1 VAGGLAV
8 LVALGLVV
16 PRAALAVGP
25 DPLSSK
31 VDRLQDQ
38 VDEASAAEAKLL
50 GQIDES
56 NARKS
61 QLDTQVA
68 VIDAQRAS
76 AQREFDAA
84 QAQLTAIEAK
94 QAEAEQQLTES
105 RQQLEA
111 ARVVLQRRAVAA
123 YTNGP
128 PLEQVAG
135 MVLNVHSMRELEA
148 SSGYV
153 AAVVRAQADEVHRYK
168 ALKER
173 VQHQRDDVDR
183 TRKLAVAQ
191 RDAVVDKQNQ
201 LNAQR
206 QAFDGLRSAVKGEL
220 ARQANLFQQVQS
232 RKVDF
237 EAQIAALQAQSDA
250 LAASLRSLQSGQ
262 GVAPTG
268 HGVLAVPIPGA
279 PITSGFGPRLHPI
292 FGDVRMH
299 TGVDFGATSG
309 TPIHAAAD
317 GVVVSAG
324 ALGGYGNATVIDHGK
339 SLATLY
345 GHQSLIIVSAGDKVQ
360 RGQVIGFVGCT
371 GNCTGPHL
379 HFEVRIAGTPVDPM
393 PYL

>member
-1 VAGGLAV
+1 MAGGLAV

-16 PRAALAVGP
+16 PRAALAVAP

-31 VDRLQDQ
+31 VNRLQDQ

-56 NARKS
+56 NARKA

-68 VIDAQRAS
+68 VIDAQRAN

-84 QAQLTAIEAK
+84 QSQLTAIEAK
-94 QAEAEQQLTES
+94 QAEAEQQLTAS

-153 AAVVRAQADEVHRYK
+153 AAVVRAQADEVRRYK

-173 VQHQRDDVDR
+173 VQRQRDDVDR
-183 TRKLAVAQ
+183 TRMQAVAQ

-201 LNAQR
+201 LSAQR

-220 ARQANLFQQVQS
+220 ARQANLFQQVQD

-237 EAQIAALQAQSDA
+237 ESQIAALQAQSDA
-250 LAASLRSLQSGQ
+250 LAASLRSLQNGQ

-292 FGDVRMH
+292 FGDMRMH

-324 ALGGYGNATVIDHGK
+324 VLGGYGNATVIDHGK

-345 GHQSLIIVSAGDKVQ
+345 GHQSLIIVRAGDKVQ